1 MKLKIQDTL
10 YLRCRDKKILYYCYY
25 AGYAFDIKK
34 LIIFNDFKSVDQDDI
49 SILIQQE
56 YIDEFINY
64 KFKTKNKKIYI
75 IPNNGYYEYL
85 VIKEKITKLKQMGFD
100 VSVITYEEW
109 FEYDVNHY
117 SFNRLT
123 ISKKN
128 TLKKI
133 HGISFKL
140 KLRYYFPIIQ
150 SIYNAL
156 INIRF
161 SLPLLFKSKVVYVG
175 RASLQETIEAIDSL
189 LSKKVITKHLQEKIL
204 NNLDH
209 NKQKE
214 LFELIDDKEFKNLNF
229 IWQYYIYN
237 IVIRFLIISHLNKFK
252 NFYHKTDKLFDL
264 QLLRSNVYKK
274 IFHIDFGIKCGNSF
288 VGDRTIYLERFFKKR
303 YLRINLFDKD
313 INYNSGNYFKNR
325 LLKID
330 NFLKMVYENKNFNL
344 SFDELK
350 NWLIFIS
357 DDFIDK
363 NQKK

>member
-1 MKLKIQDTL
+1 MKLKIQETV

-34 LIIFNDFKSVDQDDI
+34 LIIFKDFKSIDQDNI
-49 SILIQQE
+49 SIIIQQE
-56 YIDEFINY
+56 YIDELINY

-85 VIKEKITKLKQMGFD
+85 VIKEKITKLKQLGYNI
-100 VSVITYEEW
+100 SIITYEEW

-133 HGISFKL
+133 YGVSFKL
-140 KLRYYFPIIQ
+140 KLRYYFPLIQ

-156 INIRF
+156 VNIRF
-161 SLPLLFKSKVVYVG
+161 SLPLLLRSKIVYVG
-175 RASLQETIEAIDSL
+175 RASYKETIDALDNL
-189 LSKKVITKHLQEKIL
+189 LNKKIITNYIHEKIL
-204 NNLDH
+204 KNLDQY
-209 NKQKE
+209 KQKE
-214 LFELIDDKEFKNLNF
+214 LFELIDDNEFKNLNF

-237 IVIRFLIISHLNKFK
+237 IIIRFLIISHLSKFK
-252 NFYHKTDKLFDL
+252 NFYHKTDKLFNL
-264 QLLRSNVYKK
+264 QLLNTNIYKK
-274 IFHIDFGIKCGNSF
+274 IYHIDFGIKCGNSF
-288 VGDRTIYLERFFKKR
+288 VGDRTIFLERFFKKR
-303 YLRINLFDKD
+303 YLRLNLFDKN

-330 NFLKMVYENKNFNL
+330 KFLKKMCENKNFNL
-344 SFDELK
+344 SFHELK
-350 NWLIFIS
+350 KWFIFINN
-357 DDFIDK
+357 DFIDK
-363 NQKK
+363 D